1 MRKPSCIS
9 LAGRRMTHC
18 PAISVGLVR
27 EGVEFALLNSPK
39 PIRRERSWKGLRSCW
54 IQQMRAFSLRSALV
68 RLWMLASN
76 DQRLNGWEQNENEKT
91 LAPHRD
97 NFLDQLQQDE
107 VPIGLDAI
115 QAHPLA
121 LIRALDD
128 YLASTRPLD
137 SQSASTSR
145 SAYVIEEGGK
155 GYWLVPVLLDARRHA
170 AINRQPASEPVV
182 RIKVKRI

>member
-1 MRKPSCIS
+1 VERVAQ
-9 LAGRRMTHC
+9 LLD
-18 PAISVGLVR
+18 PANES
-27 EGVEFALLNSPK
+27 
-39 PIRRERSWKGLRSCW
+39 
-54 IQQMRAFSLRSALV
+54 FSLRSALV